1 MRCLVL
7 IAALLLGGPVW
18 AALEA
23 DGAVFDVAERGGAVL
38 RVAQSSL
45 AAIDAPK
52 RIDTD
57 QETVDFTGR
66 AMAPGETTLSV
77 NGTPVT
83 LASDGTFRIRRQVPV
98 GRSKLVLVVQGS
110 YGDRAEHKIFVRRT
124 AARAAVT
131 EFGNF
136 HALVIG
142 NNNYRHLSDLK
153 MAASDAEAVA
163 AMLTE
168 VYGFNVETLIDA
180 TRYDIISALARKR
193 AQLTENDNLLIYYAG
208 HGSLDV
214 GSDEGYWLPVDA
226 ETDNPVNWISNSNIT
241 GQLRAMRAKHV
252 MVVADSCYSGK
263 LTRNVQAQL
272 KTGAERS
279 AWLERMAARRS
290 RTALTS
296 GGLEPVLDAGG
307 GEYSV
312 FAKAFLETLRE
323 NTQVLDGQS
332 LFDAIK
338 RPIVVNADQTPEYA
352 DVRKAGHDG
361 GDFIFVPLKLEV
373 TFKVAQDEPPKA
385 DASQTASNIAVELA
399 FWQSIQNST
408 SIADH
413 EAYLERFPDGN
424 FAILVRARLNALKSQ
439 VAATT
444 PEPAPATSSVDVEM
458 IYWQS
463 IQSSN
468 SIADHE
474 AYLQKFPNG
483 SFAPLVR
490 ARLDALTAA
499 AAPPPQP
506 TPEPAPSSI
515 DVELIYWQAVKDSDS
530 IAEHE
535 AYLNKFPDGEFAP
548 LVRARL
554 KTLKAA
560 QVAAIAPP
568 PEPKP
573 AAKPQAADIEI
584 VYWQSI
590 QKSKSIAEHE
600 AYLRKFP
607 NGEFAPIVRAR
618 LDDLKAAAAPKAVP
632 APEPESKPQG
642 IELAFWDSV
651 KDSQSPADYKAY
663 LSQYPN
669 GYFAGLARSRVAALQ
684 KREDDIVA
692 ATLKEKQ
699 EAERKAA
706 ELAMLQA
713 VPQPAAEPVIVP
725 AEPPPPVI
733 TEQALKQN
741 VEFKRAIGD
750 YLANQFNV
758 EFENFDTV
766 KIRKASGQILT
777 VDIEYFYNAGDM
789 SQRPARATTLVQNI
803 GSSSKIIEFN
813 SVFPSATR
821 LRKFGQNT
829 TGGSL

>member
-1 MRCLVL
+1 MKWVAIAAVLVL
-7 IAALLLGGPVW
+7 GLSGEARAGAAGEAT
-18 AALEA
+18 AAPL
-23 DGAVFDVAERGGAVL
+23 VL
-38 RVAQSSL
+38 AQSSL
-45 AAIDAPK
+45 AVIVAPK

-66 AMAPGETTLSV
+66 AMAPGEVTLTV
-77 NGTPVT
+77 NGIPV
-83 LASDGTFRIRRQVPV
+83 AVAPDGSFRIRQQVPV
-98 GRSKLVLVVQGS
+98 GRSRLLLVVEGS
-110 YGDRAEHKIFVRRT
+110 YGDKAEQKIFVRRT
-124 AARAAVT
+124 AAAAKAT
-131 EFGNF
+131 EYGRF

-142 NNNYRHLSDLK
+142 NNAYQNLKDLE
-153 MAASDAEAVA
+153 MAVVDAEAVA
-163 AMLTE
+163 ELLE
-168 VYGFNVETLIDA
+168 QRYGFEVEVLVDA
-180 TRYDIISALARKR
+180 TRYDIISALSRLR
-193 AQLTENDNLLIYYAG
+193 AELTEDDNLLIYYAG
-208 HGSLDV
+208 HGSLDI

-226 ETDNPVNWISNSNIT
+226 EPDNPVNWISNNNISD
-241 GQLRAMRAKHV
+241 QLRAMSAKHV

-263 LTRNVQAQL
+263 LTRNVAASL

-279 AWLERMAARRS
+279 AWLARMNGRRS

-307 GEYSV
+307 GQYSV
-312 FAKAFLETLRE
+312 FAKAFLETLRD
-323 NTQVLDGQS
+323 NTEVLDGQS

-361 GDFIFVPLKLEV
+361 GDFIFVPLKIEV
-373 TFKVAQDEPPKA
+373 TVQVASVEPAPTTTGVPTTNVP
-385 DASQTASNIAVELA
+385 QTSSNIAVEMA
-399 FWQSIQNST
+399 FWQSIQNSN

-413 EAYLERFPDGN
+413 EAYLERFPNGN
-424 FAILVRARLNALKSQ
+424 FAILVHARLNALKSQ
-439 VAATT
+439 VPATT
-444 PEPAPATSSVDVEM
+444 PEPAPKTSSVDVEM

-490 ARLDALTAA
+490 ARLNDLTAA
-499 AAPPPQP
+499 AAPPAQ
-506 TPEPAPSSI
+506 TQPAPSSI
-515 DVELIYWQAVKDSDS
+515 DVELIYWQSVKDSDS

-554 KTLKAA
+554 KTLKA
-560 QVAAIAPP
+560 VPLAAIAPP

-573 AAKPQAADIEI
+573 AAQPRAVDVEI

-590 QKSKSIAEHE
+590 RKSKSIAEHE

-618 LDDLKAAAAPKAVP
+618 LDDLEATAAPKP
-632 APEPESKPQG
+632 ALEPESKPQG
-642 IELAFWDSV
+642 IELAFWESV
-651 KDSQSPADYKAY
+651 KNSQSPADYKAY
-663 LSQYPN
+663 LGQYPN

-706 ELAMLQA
+706 ELAMLRA

-741 VEFKRAIGD
+741 AEFKKALSDYLEIQFGVEFDGIESLTIKR
-750 YLANQFNV
+750 V
-758 EFENFDTV
+758 
-766 KIRKASGQILT
+766 SGQTLT
-777 VDIEYFYNAGDM
+777 VDLKYYFGDGDM
-789 SQRPARATTLVQNI
+789 SQRPARASMNVQQF
-803 GSSSKIIEFN
+803 GSSYKIIEFN
-813 SVFPSATR
+813 SAFPSASQ
-821 LRKFGQNT
+821 LRKLGRSEA
-829 TGGSL
+829 GGSY